1 MIRRPPRS
9 TLFPYTTLFR
19 SQILGGFD
27 PANYVSERFFTTA
40 RDGARVP
47 VSVVY
52 RKGISRPA
60 PLLLTGYGS
69 YGASSDP
76 TFFSDRLSLLDRG
89 FAFAIAPLRGGGGK
103 GGARGVKR

>member
-27 PANYVSERFFTTA
+27 PASYVTERFFTTA

-52 RKGISRPA
+52 KKGISRPA

-69 YGASSDP
+69 DGSRSDP
-76 TFFSDRLSLLDRG
+76 TLDSESTRLESRHPLKSYCVFFLYT
-89 FAFAIAPLRGGGGK
+89 K
-103 GGARGVKR
+103 N